1 MKRAAALVAVIVAG
15 GVAYSF
21 WPNPAQSTDA
31 DGQSGTQGAA
41 MASVV
46 LPETLSENAQI
57 GQKAFETNCA
67 ACHGL
72 NAAGLD
78 GVAPPLVH
86 KIYEP
91 SHHGDE
97 SFQLAAA
104 QGARAHHWPFGNMPA
119 VEGITRGEVTLI
131 IAYIRE
137 LQRANG
143 IN

>member
-1 MKRAAALVAVIVAG
+1 MRKAAVLVAMLAAG
-15 GVAYSF
+15 GVAYTF
-21 WPNPAQSTDA
+21 WSAPEQNTEAS
-31 DGQSGTQGAA
+31 GQSSMQGAA
-41 MASVV
+41 MATVV
-46 LPETLSENAQI
+46 LPEALSENAQI
-57 GQKAFETNCA
+57 GQKAYDANCA
-67 ACHGL
+67 ACHGV
-72 NAAGLD
+72 NAAGQD

-97 SFQLAAA
+97 SFQRAAG
-104 QGARAHHWPFGNMPA
+104 QGVHAHHWRFGDMPA

>member
-15 GVAYSF
+15 GVAYGF
-21 WPNPAQSTDA
+21 WPVHGQSTDA

-41 MASVV
+41 MANVV
-46 LPETLSENAQI
+46 IPETLSENTQI

-104 QGARAHHWPFGNMPA
+104 QGVRAHHWPFGNMPA